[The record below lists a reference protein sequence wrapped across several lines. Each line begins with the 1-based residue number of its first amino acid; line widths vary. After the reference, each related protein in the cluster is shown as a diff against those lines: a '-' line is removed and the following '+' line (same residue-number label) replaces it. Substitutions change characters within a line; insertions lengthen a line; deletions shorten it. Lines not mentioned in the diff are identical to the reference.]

1 MYHILCFTMN
11 SYINYQYS
19 WTVLQFKMLTPLC
32 YPSQTSANWCSD
44 VLPAWTKLKTKICIL
59 FPSSSISECINYW
72 LLFTSYL
79 ICGMS
84 LLPWSMTNPGRKIS
98 PSEVIMHLTEPS
110 KLYILRC
117 GPSSPSSMLRLR
129 LSICSL
135 LLVLR
140 PVNHSTSG
148 KDMES
153 SWREAETP
161 C

>member
-1 MYHILCFTMN
+1 MAKPVNPGKPSTDEKVPEDSN
-11 SYINYQYS
+11 SDE
-19 WTVLQFKMLTPLC
+19 VL
-32 YPSQTSANWCSD
+32 TSSVYRLFFQPIDD
-44 VLPAWTKLKTKICIL
+44 VLPAWTELKTKICIL

-153 SWREAETP
+153 S
-161 C
+161 